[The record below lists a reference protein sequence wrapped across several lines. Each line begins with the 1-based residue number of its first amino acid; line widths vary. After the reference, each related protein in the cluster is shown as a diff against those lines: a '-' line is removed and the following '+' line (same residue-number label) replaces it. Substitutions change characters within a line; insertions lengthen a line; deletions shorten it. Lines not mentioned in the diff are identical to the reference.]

1 MGHIPVTVC
10 PIPIP
15 VVDPII
21 PIRTVCYILP
31 VVGRSPIPTTVDLH
45 LLPVCYI
52 AIVVV
57 RLIPIQVVVDLIHI
71 PVPVGHI
78 PIPVAVAAAKKVL
91 LRHIPAV
98 GSTITV
104 TSLIP
109 VGPIPI
115 PMCPTQSTAH
125 TRTVLMEGLQA
136 TPTHSANTATSRQIR
151 LYTEVIW
158 NERKQKAADL
168 PVSRVPALSL
178 LSGSQVV
185 IA

>member
-1 MGHIPVTVC
+1 M
-10 PIPIP
+10 
-15 VVDPII
+15 
-21 PIRTVCYILP
+21 CYILP
-31 VVGRSPIPTTVDLH
+31 ALGCNPIPTTVD

-57 RLIPIQVVVDLIHI
+57 RPIPIQVVVDLIHI

-78 PIPVAVAAAKKVL
+78 PIPVAAAKKVPV
-91 LRHIPAV
+91 RHIPAA

-109 VGPIPI
+109 VGHIPI

-125 TRTVLMEGLQA
+125 TCTVLMEGLQA
-136 TPTHSANTATSRQIR
+136 TPTHSANTATSRQMR

-168 PVSRVPALSL
+168 PDSRVPVLSL

>member
-21 PIRTVCYILP
+21 PIRTVCYIPPAL
-31 VVGRSPIPTTVDLH
+31 GRIPIPTTVDLH
-45 LLPVCYI
+45 LLPLCYI

-57 RLIPIQVVVDLIHI
+57 CLIPIQVVVDLIHI

-78 PIPVAVAAAKKVL
+78 PIPVAVAAVKKVL
-91 LRHIPAV
+91 LRHIPA

-104 TSLIP
+104 TSLIL

-168 PVSRVPALSL
+168 PVSRVPVLSL
-178 LSGSQVV
+178 LSGSRVV

>member
-1 MGHIPVTVC
+1 M
-10 PIPIP
+10 
-15 VVDPII
+15 
-21 PIRTVCYILP
+21 CYILP
-31 VVGRSPIPTTVDLH
+31 ALGRNPIPTTVD

-57 RLIPIQVVVDLIHI
+57 RPIPILVVDLIHI

-78 PIPVAVAAAKKVL
+78 PIPVAVAAAKKVPV
-91 LRHIPAV
+91 RHIPAV

-109 VGPIPI
+109 VGPIPM

-125 TRTVLMEGLQA
+125 THTVLMEGLQA
-136 TPTHSANTATSRQIR
+136 TPTHSANTATSRQMR

-158 NERKQKAADL
+158 NERKRKAADL
-168 PVSRVPALSL
+168 PVSRVPVLSL